1 MRAALAAVWSMIKF
15 RLVRRRESR
24 DHEPVN
30 GNELIEIGPD
40 QVDQHVR
47 DGWTLLDVRTD
58 GEWADGRIDGSHHLP
73 LDQLIARVDEVPD
86 KVVCVCAVGAR
97 SAQAAKY
104 LTAQGRD
111 AVNLAGG
118 VHGWVAAGRPVTR

>member
-1 MRAALAAVWSMIKF
+1 MSTNA
-15 RLVRRRESR
+15 
-24 DHEPVN
+24 
-30 GNELIEIGPD
+30 ELIEIGPD

-58 GEWADGRIDGSHHLP
+58 GEWAGGRIDGSVLLP
-73 LDQLIARVDEVPD
+73 LDQLIARLDEVPD

-97 SAQAAKY
+97 SAQAAMF
-104 LTAQGRD
+104 LAAQGRQ

-118 VHGWVAAGRPVTR
+118 VHGWVGAGHPLTR

>member
-1 MRAALAAVWSMIKF
+1 MAGLRAVWSMIRF
-15 RLVRRRESR
+15 RLARAGRSG
-24 DHEPVN
+24 DHGPVN

-40 QVDQHVR
+40 QVDQHVQ

-58 GEWADGRIDGSHHLP
+58 GEWADGRIDGSTHLP
-73 LDQLIARVDEVPD
+73 LDQLIARLGEVPE

-97 SAQAAKY
+97 SAQAAQY
-104 LTAQGRD
+104 LAAQGRE